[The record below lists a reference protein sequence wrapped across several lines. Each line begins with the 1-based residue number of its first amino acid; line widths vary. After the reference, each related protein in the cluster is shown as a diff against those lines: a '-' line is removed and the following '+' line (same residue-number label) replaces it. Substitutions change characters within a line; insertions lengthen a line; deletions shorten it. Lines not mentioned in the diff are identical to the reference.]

1 MRELASIRKD
11 INSVDSAIRE
21 LFLLRMSLAH
31 EVAETKA
38 QSDDKIYK
46 PDREAEIIEQRSAG
60 MEEEIRLK
68 YIALLQSMIRAS
80 REYQYSEILR
90 QTPEKFPFYPAETL
104 AKPKTVFYQG
114 VPGAYQELA
123 ARALF
128 PRCEPQNVPTWE
140 QVFQSVRDG
149 KADIGVILGS
159 GLGDYAEALEDAVKL
174 PYSEIPGFPRSTVAG
189 HAGMWCCGTLYGK
202 RVVMMQGRFHYY
214 EGYGMKDVTL
224 PVRVMQK
231 IGVKTLIV
239 TNAAGGVNLGYH
251 PGELMVIGDMFSMTA
266 QNPLIGP
273 NLDAFG
279 PRFPDMSCAFDK
291 ELRALAHECANEQ
304 GFALREGV
312 YAQMTGPTYET
323 PAEIRMLRT
332 LGADAVGMSTVPEVI
347 VARHGGMR
355 VLGISCITNMAAGIL
370 DQPLN
375 HAEVTETA
383 NRVKGQF
390 RNLLDRIIEKM

>member
-1 MRELASIRKD
+1 MDEMKRIDEAAAKVLA
-11 INSVDSAIRE
+11 V
-21 LFLLRMSLAH
+21 
-31 EVAETKA
+31 
-38 QSDDKIYK
+38 
-46 PDREAEIIEQRSAG
+46 
-60 MEEEIRLK
+60 
-68 YIALLQSMIRAS
+68 
-80 REYQYSEILR
+80 
-90 QTPEKFPFYPAETL
+90 
-104 AKPKTVFYQG
+104 
-114 VPGAYQELA
+114 
-123 ARALF
+123 
-128 PRCEPQNVPTWE
+128 C
-140 QVFQSVRDG
+140 G

-251 PGELMVIGDMFSMTA
+251 PGELMVIGDIFSMTA

>member
-1 MRELASIRKD
+1 MMDEMKRIDEAAAKVLA
-11 INSVDSAIRE
+11 V
-21 LFLLRMSLAH
+21 
-31 EVAETKA
+31 
-38 QSDDKIYK
+38 
-46 PDREAEIIEQRSAG
+46 
-60 MEEEIRLK
+60 
-68 YIALLQSMIRAS
+68 
-80 REYQYSEILR
+80 
-90 QTPEKFPFYPAETL
+90 
-104 AKPKTVFYQG
+104 
-114 VPGAYQELA
+114 
-123 ARALF
+123 
-128 PRCEPQNVPTWE
+128 C
-140 QVFQSVRDG
+140 G

-189 HAGMWCCGTLYGK
+189 HAGMWCCGTLHGK

-383 NRVKGQF
+383 NHVKGQF
-390 RNLLDRIIEKM
+390 RSLLDGIIEKM

>member
-1 MRELASIRKD
+1 MMDEMKRIDEAAAKVLA
-11 INSVDSAIRE
+11 V
-21 LFLLRMSLAH
+21 
-31 EVAETKA
+31 
-38 QSDDKIYK
+38 
-46 PDREAEIIEQRSAG
+46 
-60 MEEEIRLK
+60 
-68 YIALLQSMIRAS
+68 
-80 REYQYSEILR
+80 
-90 QTPEKFPFYPAETL
+90 
-104 AKPKTVFYQG
+104 
-114 VPGAYQELA
+114 
-123 ARALF
+123 
-128 PRCEPQNVPTWE
+128 C
-140 QVFQSVRDG
+140 G

-231 IGVKTLIV
+231 IGVKRLIV

>member
-1 MRELASIRKD
+1 MDEMKRINDAAEKVLA
-11 INSVDSAIRE
+11 VCG
-21 LFLLRMSLAH
+21 
-31 EVAETKA
+31 
-38 QSDDKIYK
+38 Q
-46 PDREAEIIEQRSAG
+46 AEIGI
-60 MEEEIRLK
+60 
-68 YIALLQSMIRAS
+68 
-80 REYQYSEILR
+80 
-90 QTPEKFPFYPAETL
+90 
-104 AKPKTVFYQG
+104 
-114 VPGAYQELA
+114 
-123 ARALF
+123 
-128 PRCEPQNVPTWE
+128 
-140 QVFQSVRDG
+140 
-149 KADIGVILGS
+149 ILGS

-189 HAGMWCCGTLYGK
+189 HAGMWCCGTLHGK

-214 EGYGMKDVTL
+214 EGYSMKDVTL

-239 TNAAGGVNLGYH
+239 TNAAGGVNMGYH
-251 PGELMVIGDMFSMTA
+251 PGD
-266 QNPLIGP
+266 
-273 NLDAFG
+273 
-279 PRFPDMSCAFDK
+279 
-291 ELRALAHECANEQ
+291 LAHACAGEQ

-332 LGADAVGMSTVPEVI
+332 LGADAVGMSTVPEVV

-355 VLGISCITNMAAGIL
+355 VLGVSCITNMAAGIL

-390 RNLLDRIIEKM
+390 RALLDAVVEKM

>member
-1 MRELASIRKD
+1 MMDEMKRIDEAAAKVLA
-11 INSVDSAIRE
+11 V
-21 LFLLRMSLAH
+21 
-31 EVAETKA
+31 
-38 QSDDKIYK
+38 
-46 PDREAEIIEQRSAG
+46 
-60 MEEEIRLK
+60 
-68 YIALLQSMIRAS
+68 
-80 REYQYSEILR
+80 
-90 QTPEKFPFYPAETL
+90 
-104 AKPKTVFYQG
+104 
-114 VPGAYQELA
+114 
-123 ARALF
+123 
-128 PRCEPQNVPTWE
+128 C
-140 QVFQSVRDG
+140 G

-332 LGADAVGMSTVPEVI
+332 LGADAVGMSTVPEVV

-355 VLGISCITNMAAGIL
+355 VLGVSCITNMAAGIL

-390 RNLLDRIIEKM
+390 RALLDAVIEKM

>member
-1 MRELASIRKD
+1 MMDEMKRIDEAAAKVLA
-11 INSVDSAIRE
+11 V
-21 LFLLRMSLAH
+21 
-31 EVAETKA
+31 
-38 QSDDKIYK
+38 
-46 PDREAEIIEQRSAG
+46 
-60 MEEEIRLK
+60 
-68 YIALLQSMIRAS
+68 
-80 REYQYSEILR
+80 
-90 QTPEKFPFYPAETL
+90 
-104 AKPKTVFYQG
+104 
-114 VPGAYQELA
+114 
-123 ARALF
+123 
-128 PRCEPQNVPTWE
+128 C
-140 QVFQSVRDG
+140 G

-159 GLGDYAEALEDAVKL
+159 GLGDYAEALEDAVKM

-251 PGELMVIGDMFSMTA
+251 PGELMVIGDIFSMTA

-390 RNLLDRIIEKM
+390 RSLLDGIIEKM

>member
-1 MRELASIRKD
+1 MMDEMKRIDEAAAKVLA
-11 INSVDSAIRE
+11 V
-21 LFLLRMSLAH
+21 
-31 EVAETKA
+31 
-38 QSDDKIYK
+38 
-46 PDREAEIIEQRSAG
+46 
-60 MEEEIRLK
+60 
-68 YIALLQSMIRAS
+68 
-80 REYQYSEILR
+80 
-90 QTPEKFPFYPAETL
+90 
-104 AKPKTVFYQG
+104 
-114 VPGAYQELA
+114 
-123 ARALF
+123 
-128 PRCEPQNVPTWE
+128 C
-140 QVFQSVRDG
+140 G

-214 EGYGMKDVTL
+214 EGYSMKDVTL

-231 IGVKTLIV
+231 IGVKTLVV

-390 RNLLDRIIEKM
+390 KNLLDRIIEKM

>member
-1 MRELASIRKD
+1 MMDEMKRIDEAAAKVLA
-11 INSVDSAIRE
+11 V
-21 LFLLRMSLAH
+21 
-31 EVAETKA
+31 
-38 QSDDKIYK
+38 
-46 PDREAEIIEQRSAG
+46 
-60 MEEEIRLK
+60 
-68 YIALLQSMIRAS
+68 
-80 REYQYSEILR
+80 
-90 QTPEKFPFYPAETL
+90 
-104 AKPKTVFYQG
+104 
-114 VPGAYQELA
+114 
-123 ARALF
+123 
-128 PRCEPQNVPTWE
+128 C
-140 QVFQSVRDG
+140 G

-231 IGVKTLIV
+231 IGVKTLVV

-266 QNPLIGP
+266 QNPLIGS

-390 RNLLDRIIEKM
+390 RELLDRIIEKM

>member
-1 MRELASIRKD
+1 MMDEMKRIDEAAAKVLA
-11 INSVDSAIRE
+11 V
-21 LFLLRMSLAH
+21 
-31 EVAETKA
+31 
-38 QSDDKIYK
+38 
-46 PDREAEIIEQRSAG
+46 
-60 MEEEIRLK
+60 
-68 YIALLQSMIRAS
+68 
-80 REYQYSEILR
+80 
-90 QTPEKFPFYPAETL
+90 
-104 AKPKTVFYQG
+104 
-114 VPGAYQELA
+114 
-123 ARALF
+123 
-128 PRCEPQNVPTWE
+128 C
-140 QVFQSVRDG
+140 G

-159 GLGDYAEALEDAVKL
+159 GLGDYAEALKDAVKL

-231 IGVKTLIV
+231 IGVKTLVV

>member
-1 MRELASIRKD
+1 MMDEMKRIDEAAAKVLA
-11 INSVDSAIRE
+11 V
-21 LFLLRMSLAH
+21 
-31 EVAETKA
+31 
-38 QSDDKIYK
+38 
-46 PDREAEIIEQRSAG
+46 
-60 MEEEIRLK
+60 
-68 YIALLQSMIRAS
+68 
-80 REYQYSEILR
+80 
-90 QTPEKFPFYPAETL
+90 
-104 AKPKTVFYQG
+104 
-114 VPGAYQELA
+114 
-123 ARALF
+123 
-128 PRCEPQNVPTWE
+128 C
-140 QVFQSVRDG
+140 G
-149 KADIGVILGS
+149 KVDIGVILGS

>member
-1 MRELASIRKD
+1 MDEMKRIDEAAAKVLA
-11 INSVDSAIRE
+11 V
-21 LFLLRMSLAH
+21 
-31 EVAETKA
+31 
-38 QSDDKIYK
+38 
-46 PDREAEIIEQRSAG
+46 
-60 MEEEIRLK
+60 
-68 YIALLQSMIRAS
+68 
-80 REYQYSEILR
+80 
-90 QTPEKFPFYPAETL
+90 
-104 AKPKTVFYQG
+104 
-114 VPGAYQELA
+114 
-123 ARALF
+123 
-128 PRCEPQNVPTWE
+128 C
-140 QVFQSVRDG
+140 G

-189 HAGMWCCGTLYGK
+189 HAGMWCCGTLHGK

-251 PGELMVIGDMFSMTA
+251 PGELMVIGDIFSMTA

>member
-1 MRELASIRKD
+1 MMDEMKRIDEAAAKVLA
-11 INSVDSAIRE
+11 V
-21 LFLLRMSLAH
+21 
-31 EVAETKA
+31 
-38 QSDDKIYK
+38 
-46 PDREAEIIEQRSAG
+46 
-60 MEEEIRLK
+60 
-68 YIALLQSMIRAS
+68 
-80 REYQYSEILR
+80 
-90 QTPEKFPFYPAETL
+90 
-104 AKPKTVFYQG
+104 
-114 VPGAYQELA
+114 
-123 ARALF
+123 
-128 PRCEPQNVPTWE
+128 C
-140 QVFQSVRDG
+140 G

-251 PGELMVIGDMFSMTA
+251 PGELMVIGDIFSMTA

-347 VARHGGMR
+347 VARHGGMC

>member
-1 MRELASIRKD
+1 MTDEMKRIDEAAAKVLA
-11 INSVDSAIRE
+11 V
-21 LFLLRMSLAH
+21 
-31 EVAETKA
+31 
-38 QSDDKIYK
+38 
-46 PDREAEIIEQRSAG
+46 
-60 MEEEIRLK
+60 
-68 YIALLQSMIRAS
+68 
-80 REYQYSEILR
+80 
-90 QTPEKFPFYPAETL
+90 
-104 AKPKTVFYQG
+104 
-114 VPGAYQELA
+114 
-123 ARALF
+123 
-128 PRCEPQNVPTWE
+128 C
-140 QVFQSVRDG
+140 G

-159 GLGDYAEALEDAVKL
+159 GLGDYAEALKDAVKL

-231 IGVKTLIV
+231 IGVKTLVV

>member
-1 MRELASIRKD
+1 MMDEMKRIDEAAAKVLA
-11 INSVDSAIRE
+11 V
-21 LFLLRMSLAH
+21 
-31 EVAETKA
+31 
-38 QSDDKIYK
+38 
-46 PDREAEIIEQRSAG
+46 
-60 MEEEIRLK
+60 
-68 YIALLQSMIRAS
+68 
-80 REYQYSEILR
+80 
-90 QTPEKFPFYPAETL
+90 
-104 AKPKTVFYQG
+104 
-114 VPGAYQELA
+114 
-123 ARALF
+123 
-128 PRCEPQNVPTWE
+128 C
-140 QVFQSVRDG
+140 G

-251 PGELMVIGDMFSMTA
+251 PGELMVIGDIFSMTA

-347 VARHGGMR
+347 AANHCGMKI
-355 VLGISCITNMAAGIL
+355 LGVSLVTNMAAGVL
-370 DQPLN
+370 DQPLSGQ
-375 HAEVTETA
+375 EVIDAA
-383 NRVKGQF
+383 NAASARF
-390 RNLLDRIIEKM
+390 EKLMIAFLEAL

>member
-1 MRELASIRKD
+1 MMDEMKRIDEAAAKVLA
-11 INSVDSAIRE
+11 V
-21 LFLLRMSLAH
+21 
-31 EVAETKA
+31 
-38 QSDDKIYK
+38 
-46 PDREAEIIEQRSAG
+46 
-60 MEEEIRLK
+60 
-68 YIALLQSMIRAS
+68 
-80 REYQYSEILR
+80 
-90 QTPEKFPFYPAETL
+90 
-104 AKPKTVFYQG
+104 
-114 VPGAYQELA
+114 
-123 ARALF
+123 
-128 PRCEPQNVPTWE
+128 C
-140 QVFQSVRDG
+140 G

-159 GLGDYAEALEDAVKL
+159 GLGDYAEALEGAVKL

-214 EGYGMKDVTL
+214 EGYSMKDVTL

-251 PGELMVIGDMFSMTA
+251 PGELMVIGDIFSMTA

>member
-1 MRELASIRKD
+1 MMDEMKRIDEAAAKVLA
-11 INSVDSAIRE
+11 V
-21 LFLLRMSLAH
+21 
-31 EVAETKA
+31 
-38 QSDDKIYK
+38 
-46 PDREAEIIEQRSAG
+46 
-60 MEEEIRLK
+60 
-68 YIALLQSMIRAS
+68 
-80 REYQYSEILR
+80 
-90 QTPEKFPFYPAETL
+90 
-104 AKPKTVFYQG
+104 
-114 VPGAYQELA
+114 
-123 ARALF
+123 
-128 PRCEPQNVPTWE
+128 C
-140 QVFQSVRDG
+140 G

-251 PGELMVIGDMFSMTA
+251 PGELMVIGDIFSMTA

-390 RNLLDRIIEKM
+390 KNLLDRIIEKM

>member
-1 MRELASIRKD
+1 MNEYDIAAAYIKERIAVSLGDFRPELAI
-11 INSVDSAIRE
+11 
-21 LFLLRMSLAH
+21 
-31 EVAETKA
+31 
-38 QSDDKIYK
+38 
-46 PDREAEIIEQRSAG
+46 
-60 MEEEIRLK
+60 
-68 YIALLQSMIRAS
+68 
-80 REYQYSEILR
+80 
-90 QTPEKFPFYPAETL
+90 
-104 AKPKTVFYQG
+104 
-114 VPGAYQELA
+114 
-123 ARALF
+123 
-128 PRCEPQNVPTWE
+128 
-140 QVFQSVRDG
+140 
-149 KADIGVILGS
+149 ILGS
-159 GLGDYAEALEDAVKL
+159 GLGGLADEVEKPVVI
-174 PYSEIPGFPRSTVAG
+174 PYGDIPGFSVSTAPNHRGRLVVG
-189 HAGMWCCGTLYGK
+189 LLGGR
-202 RVVMMQGRFHYY
+202 RVICMQGRLHYY
-214 EGYGMKDVTL
+214 EGHSIRQIIF
-224 PVRVMQK
+224 PVRVFARL
-231 IGVKTLIV
+231 GVGRLIV

-312 YAQMTGPTYET
+312 YAQMTGPMYET

>member
-1 MRELASIRKD
+1 MMDEMKRIDEAAAKVLA
-11 INSVDSAIRE
+11 V
-21 LFLLRMSLAH
+21 
-31 EVAETKA
+31 
-38 QSDDKIYK
+38 
-46 PDREAEIIEQRSAG
+46 
-60 MEEEIRLK
+60 
-68 YIALLQSMIRAS
+68 
-80 REYQYSEILR
+80 
-90 QTPEKFPFYPAETL
+90 
-104 AKPKTVFYQG
+104 
-114 VPGAYQELA
+114 
-123 ARALF
+123 
-128 PRCEPQNVPTWE
+128 C
-140 QVFQSVRDG
+140 G

-214 EGYGMKDVTL
+214 EGYSMKDVTL

-231 IGVKTLIV
+231 IGVKTLVV

-347 VARHGGMR
+347 AARHGGMR

>member
-1 MRELASIRKD
+1 MMDEMKRID
-11 INSVDSAIRE
+11 
-21 LFLLRMSLAH
+21 
-31 EVAETKA
+31 
-38 QSDDKIYK
+38 
-46 PDREAEIIEQRSAG
+46 EAA
-60 MEEEIRLK
+60 
-68 YIALLQSMIRAS
+68 
-80 REYQYSEILR
+80 
-90 QTPEKFPFYPAETL
+90 
-104 AKPKTVFYQG
+104 AKVHA
-114 VPGAYQELA
+114 V
-123 ARALF
+123 
-128 PRCEPQNVPTWE
+128 C
-140 QVFQSVRDG
+140 G

-312 YAQMTGPTYET
+312 YVQMTGPTYET